1 MRLDLRDLQSQAFV
15 FLFFLRPVILKKTPQ
30 NENALTTHV
39 DKENKAVPPDLG

>member
-15 FLFFLRPVILKKTPQ
+15 FFVFPTTCHLEEDSE

-39 DKENKAVPPDLG
+39 DKENKAAPLI